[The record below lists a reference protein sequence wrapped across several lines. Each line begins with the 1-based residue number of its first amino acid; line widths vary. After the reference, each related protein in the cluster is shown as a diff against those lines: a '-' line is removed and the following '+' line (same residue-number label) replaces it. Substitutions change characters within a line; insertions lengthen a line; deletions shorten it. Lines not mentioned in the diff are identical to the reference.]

1 MTGGIVKRVYVNPQS
16 GAIIICDQCGRR
28 SHFGVAVFRQQMQVV
43 RVNCTCG
50 ASFQVTI
57 EKRKAD
63 RKPTYIVGSYAKIGS
78 PDIAGKIVVEN
89 LSFFGLGFKTE
100 YRTDIR
106 VGDGVR
112 LTFPLHVFLAP
123 QPAGEETRR
132 RVQVVK
138 DADVKWVEEN
148 FIGAEFRNPAAYA
161 RAIEVFLALH

>member
-1 MTGGIVKRVYVNPQS
+1 
-16 GAIIICDQCGRR
+16 
-28 SHFGVAVFRQQMQVV
+28 
-43 RVNCTCG
+43 
-50 ASFQVTI
+50 VTI